1 MKRILPGQPVVSS
14 EAPGGFSL
22 IEMVVVVS
30 VVALLLA
37 LLLPSLSQARQR
49 TRVAVCAAHQRQI
62 CIAMS
67 LYATEFR
74 EYYPYMQ
81 INSEALK
88 VYSDRLSEAGVV
100 RAIADNRAAIQSI
113 FLCPEYDMT
122 RYRSQYSDYK
132 TTYAVNLWVVGYF
145 YGSSWTINPTRRVA
159 VRRPERV
166 PLIGDGVY
174 QVAGG
179 SDADHVYL
187 NFTTPFEIGK
197 YHVTPTRYDALLWLR
212 YEHQDA
218 PQAGFVDGHVEQ
230 RRGPWVGSVVPW

>member
-1 MKRILPGQPVVSS
+1 MKRSLRRHASPGPTLRT
-14 EAPGGFSL
+14 GFSV
-22 IEMVVVVS
+22 IELMVVVS
-30 VVALLLA
+30 LVVVLLA
-37 LLLPSLSQARQR
+37 LLMPALKQARQR
-49 TRVAVCAAHQRQI
+49 MRVTVCAANQRQV

-67 LYATEFR
+67 LYATMFR

-100 RAIADNRAAIQSI
+100 RAIADNRAAIQSVFI
-113 FLCPEYDMT
+113 CPEYDMT

-145 YGSSWTINPTRRVA
+145 YGSTWTINPTRRVA
-159 VRRPERV
+159 VRRPEIV

-174 QVAGG
+174 QVANETQT
-179 SDADHVYL
+179 DHVYL
-187 NFTTPFEIGK
+187 NFTTSFEIGK
-197 YHVTPTRYDALLWLR
+197 YHYDYRYVEAIYLG

-230 RRGPWVGSVVPW
+230 RPGPWKCSVVPW